1 MPVTKRIRL
10 LFPGGPP
17 PDAPQ
22 AMWISD
28 DATADDVAERVP
40 GAVGFIDLDR
50 WEADVQE
57 GTLTR
62 DEVAAALEAVR
73 ESRAGG

>member
-22 AMWISD
+22 AMWVGD
-28 DATADDVAERVP
+28 DATADEIAHRVP

-57 GTLTR
+57 GTLT
-62 DEVAAALEAVR
+62 DGEVAAALEEVR
-73 ESRAGG
+73 QSRAGG